1 MPHSGFRIRRETLD
15 AIVAHARTAAPVEC
29 CGLLIGSGASIDQ
42 AVRAQNIA
50 AKPARFLIDPKD
62 HIDARREARR
72 RGLEVLGFYH
82 SHPQSPARPS
92 ETDVAEAAYPEAV
105 HLIVSL
111 AGGDADAGL
120 FRIERGTAV
129 EVPLQVS

>member
-1 MPHSGFRIRRETLD
+1 MTFHIAQAVLD
-15 AIVAHARTAAPVEC
+15 AIVAHARAAAPAEC
-29 CGLLIGSGASIDQ
+29 CGLLIGSGAAIVQ
-42 AVRAQNIA
+42 AVRARNIA

-82 SHPQSPARPS
+82 SHPQSPAWPS

-111 AGGDADAGL
+111 AGGDTDAGL
-120 FRIERGTAV
+120 FRIDRGTAV
-129 EVPLQVS
+129 EVPLQVA